1 MDDSEKLIEKL
12 KLIEALY
19 SGATTP
25 GEKQAAENAL
35 QKIKDRLDQI
45 KKVDPPVEY
54 KFSMQNIWSR
64 RIFLALLRR
73 YDLKPY
79 RYFRQRYTT
88 VMVKVSKTFVNET
101 LWPQF
106 LALDKE
112 LTAHLNETADKIIRR
127 AVYDDSS
134 EAEEIQSIAYVR

>member
-1 MDDSEKLIEKL
+1 M
-12 KLIEALY
+12 KLIEALH

-79 RYFRQRYTT
+79 RRFRQRYTT
-88 VMVKVSKTFVNET
+88 VMVMVSKTFVEET

-112 LTAHLNETADKIIRR
+112 LTAHLNEIADKIIRR
-127 AVYDDSS
+127 AVFDDSS
-134 EAEEIQSIAYVR
+134 EAEEVQAIGFEE